1 MNKYFGQSWI
11 LSLLIIALAIY
22 MARYWYKISVECMN
36 ATNNQAPIVLENPT
50 GRFARALVN

>member
-1 MNKYFGQSWI
+1 MNKYFGQYWI

-36 ATNNQAPIVLENPT
+36 ATNNQPPIVLENPT